1 MPAAVRPSSRM
12 SKRRHRI
19 FHRGVSVQEIYQ
31 LYASRA
37 LSTRLVRREECYA
50 RDSQSTPE
58 EGREKVR
65 IFRLYLELDSCGIE
79 ETPDEFFPIN
89 MISDVREVLC
99 GVSVDQPQAD
109 MELYVVRVSLVGLYQ
124 IIIRAIRSTS

>member
-1 MPAAVRPSSRM
+1 MLLIIYILVCVPAAVRPSRM

-37 LSTRLVRREECYA
+37 LYTRLVRREECYA

-65 IFRLYLELDSCGIE
+65 I
-79 ETPDEFFPIN
+79 
-89 MISDVREVLC
+89 VRSE
-99 GVSVDQPQAD
+99 
-109 MELYVVRVSLVGLYQ
+109 
-124 IIIRAIRSTS
+124 